1 MKSYMPE
8 FKSEKEFND
17 FMNSQSK
24 KIPRDKNGM
33 ATFDS
38 PEHFLGVLED
48 LGIEN
53 SAFLNDSTITG
64 IIRT

>member
-38 PEHFLGVLED
+38 PEHFLSVLEN

-53 SAFLNDSTITG
+53 PVFLNDSTITG
-64 IIRT
+64 IVKE